1 MDGRELV
8 VTSSELADLQ
18 RRAAPSSGDDVS
30 LASDGRR
37 LDSPAKVI
45 AFVDELNRRLAD
57 PAGFSL
63 DLD

>member
-1 MDGRELV
+1 MYGPELV
-8 VTSSELADLQ
+8 VSSSELADVE

-30 LASDGRR
+30 ITSDGRR

-45 AFVDELNRRLAD
+45 AFVDELSRRLAD
-57 PAGFSL
+57 PAGFDI